1 MNRSKKNDSSIT
13 VRADGAPTMV
23 LTRRALLGSAGALA
37 GLPLLSA
44 CGGGGESGGMSVTG
58 GKSAVAPM
66 ALVADGTTT
75 TTEAVSQVNART
87 LALASARSLW
97 FARPAE
103 KWINALPIGNGRLGA
118 MIFSGTSVDRVQFNE
133 NTLWSGDRNFD
144 GDNVVDGHFGN
155 YQNFGDFQ
163 VDFGTSPTGPAG
175 QPGEGIA
182 NTLDS
187 NTATKWCV
195 QTNAAVIPWQIQLLQ
210 PTAVSSYALTSAND
224 VPARDPLGW
233 TLSGSDDGVTWTPL
247 HTVTL
252 SAPFEQRG
260 MTKSFSF
267 SNTRAWRH
275 YRFDFRH
282 DTTQWYFQIAEI
294 RLDGAG
300 TNEIAGPFVSSPS
313 GHGGEGNWSPNEEIS
328 SSVDGNPA
336 TKWCIATADAEI
348 LWQYDHRDAVVINA
362 YSLTSANDV
371 PQRDPKGW
379 TLQGSGDGVKWTDL
393 DVRQAAFT
401 ARNQKLD
408 FTFSNWTAYRY
419 YRFKFQHDPAASHFQ
434 IADVTLRGNNG
445 FTTAGRPV
453 IANYERRLDVHQGL
467 HTVAFRRGAA
477 SFTREAFASRPDD
490 VMAFR
495 YTAVGTERLS
505 GRISLNSGQYF
516 GGYPSDTGHIEFN
529 GTVSNGGMKHA
540 ASLRV
545 LADGPV
551 TLDGS
556 GLRFANCTTL
566 TLLLDA
572 GTDYKPDYAA
582 GWTNGMTS
590 AQVLQA
596 ARNRVDAA
604 AALGWETLRSRHLAD
619 FAPRMAR
626 VDVSWGADP
635 ARSVAQ
641 LPTDLRRKAYASDRT
656 DTGLEQ
662 IMYDYGRYLLIS
674 CSRPDG
680 LPANLQGLWNDS
692 NWPAWSSDYHN
703 NINVQMNYWGAE
715 SADLGDSHL
724 ALIGFVKAQAAPMR
738 VATQHEFGAQ
748 TPGWTARTMQTPRG
762 SSGWEWN
769 TVASA
774 WYCQHVWEHYAFT
787 QDRAYLQTTAHPLL
801 KEIVEFWKSQ
811 LKVRS
816 DGLLVAPLGFSPEQN
831 HVPREDGVMYDQQ
844 IIWDLFQ
851 NFIDA
856 SAALGVSPTATDGTD
871 VRTLQARL
879 APNKIGS
886 WGQLQEW
893 QVDRDDPNDTH
904 RHTSH
909 LFAVYPGRQIT
920 PTRTPQFAAA
930 AMVSLKARCSD
941 NGGPFTA
948 DRVVGDSRRSWTW
961 PWRAA
966 LFARLGDGMRAGE
979 MVRGLLAYNTLD
991 NLFCDHPPFQM
1002 DGNFG
1007 ITGAVGEMLLQSHEG
1022 KIVLLPALPDHW
1034 KAKGSFNGLRA
1045 RGGYRVWCEWSN
1057 GWVTNYS
1064 IVADRA
1070 PNRNPVTVRVN
1081 GQDQQFTPS

>member
-1 MNRSKKNDSSIT
+1 MNRTQKDDPSQAT
-13 VRADGAPTMV
+13 PAMG
-23 LTRRALLGSAGALA
+23 LTRRTLLGSAGAMA
-37 GLPLLSA
+37 GLPLLHA
-44 CGGGGESGGMSVTG
+44 CGGGGEGE
-58 GKSAVAPM
+58 AAAAAAAPADAASEGRAHAM
-66 ALVADGTTT
+66 ALTQA
-75 TTEAVSQVNART
+75 AA
-87 LALASARSLW
+87 AARSLW
-97 FARPAE
+97 LARPAE
-103 KWINALPIGNGRLGA
+103 KWTQALPIGNGRLGA
-118 MIFSGTSVDRVQFNE
+118 MIFGGTSVDRVQFNE
-133 NTLWSGDRNFD
+133 NTLWASSKNYD
-144 GDNVVDGHFGN
+144 GFGGWGS
-155 YQNFGDFQ
+155 YQNFGEFQ

-182 NTLDS
+182 NTIDG

-195 QTNAAVIPWQIQLLQ
+195 QTTAAVVPWQIQLLQ
-210 PTAVSSYALTSAND
+210 PTVVSSYALTSAND

-233 TLSGSDDGVTWTPL
+233 TLSGSDDGATWTAL
-247 HTVTL
+247 HTVSLT
-252 SAPFEQRG
+252 APFEQRG
-260 MTKSFSF
+260 MTKTFSF
-267 SNTRAWRH
+267 SNTRAWRY

-282 DTTQWYFQIAEI
+282 DTAQWHFQIAEV

-300 TNEIAGPFVSSPS
+300 INELVGPTVSSPS

-328 SSVDGNPA
+328 SSVDGNPS
-336 TKWCIATADAEI
+336 TKWCVATADAEI
-348 LWQYDHRDAVVINA
+348 LWQYDNHDAVVINA

-379 TLQGSGDGVKWTDL
+379 TLQGSGDGVKWADL
-393 DVRQAAFT
+393 DVRQPGPVFS

-408 FTFSNWTAYRY
+408 FTFANANAYRY

-434 IADVTLRGNNG
+434 IGDVTLRGSNG

-453 IANYERRLDVHQGL
+453 IANYQRRIDIHRGL
-467 HTVAFRRGAA
+467 HTVAFRRGTEA
-477 SFTREAFASRPDD
+477 FTREAFATRADD

-495 YTAVGTERLS
+495 YTAVGSARLN
-505 GRISLNSGQYF
+505 GRITLSSAQGATTVAPEAGRLEFQGTLWNSENYG
-516 GGYPSDTGHIEFN
+516 
-529 GTVSNGGMKHA
+529 

-545 LADGPV
+545 LTDG
-551 TLDGS
+551 TLTVDGGS
-556 GLRFANCTTL
+556 LRFANCTTL
-566 TLLLDA
+566 TVLLDA
-572 GTDYKPDYAA
+572 ATDYKADYAA
-582 GWTNGMTS
+582 NWTNGLNPG
-590 AQVLQA
+590 QVVQV
-596 ARNRVDAA
+596 ARNRVNAA
-604 AALGWETLRSRHLAD
+604 AALGWDALRSRHLAD
-619 FAPRMAR
+619 FTPRMAR

-635 ARSVAQ
+635 AASVAQ
-641 LPTDLRRKAYASDRT
+641 LPTDLRRKAYASNRT

-662 IMYDYGRYLLIS
+662 TMYDYGRYLLIS

-692 NWPAWSSDYHN
+692 NAPAWSSDYHN

-715 SADLGDSHL
+715 SADLGDCHL
-724 ALIGFVKAQAAPMR
+724 ALISFVKAQAEPMR
-738 VATQHEFGAQ
+738 AATRREFGQ
-748 TPGWTARTMQTPRG
+748 LTPGWTARTMQSPFG
-762 SSGWEWN
+762 SSAWEWN

-774 WYCQHVWEHYAFT
+774 WYCQHAWEHYAFT
-787 QDRAYLQTTAHPLL
+787 QDRTYLQTTAYPLI

-811 LKVRS
+811 LKVRP
-816 DGLLVAPLGFSPEQN
+816 DGLLVAPMGFSPEQN

-851 NFIDA
+851 NYIDA
-856 SAALGVSPTATDGTD
+856 SAALGVSPTAIDGTD
-871 VRTLQARL
+871 VRTLQAKL

-920 PTRTPQFAAA
+920 PSKTPQLAAA

-941 NGGPFTA
+941 KGGTFTP
-948 DRVVGDSRRSWTW
+948 DQFGWDSRRSWTW
-961 PWRAA
+961 PWRCA

-979 MVRGLLAYNTLD
+979 MVKGLLTFNTLD

-1007 ITGAVGEMLLQSHEG
+1007 ITGAVAEMLVQSHEG

-1045 RGGYRVWCEWSN
+1045 RGGYRVSCSWSN
-1057 GWVTNYS
+1057 GVVTGFS
-1064 IVADRA
+1064 IAADRA
-1070 PNRNPVTVRVN
+1070 PNRNAVTVVVN
-1081 GQDQQFTPS
+1081 GQSQQVSPT

>member
-1 MNRSKKNDSSIT
+1 MMNRTQKDDPSQS
-13 VRADGAPTMV
+13 APATG
-23 LTRRALLGSAGALA
+23 LTRRTLLGSAGAMA
-37 GLPLLSA
+37 GLPLLHA
-44 CGGGGESGGMSVTG
+44 CGGGGEGDAAAATP
-58 GKSAVAPM
+58 APAASEGRAHAM
-66 ALVADGTTT
+66 ALTQA
-75 TTEAVSQVNART
+75 AA
-87 LALASARSLW
+87 AARSLW
-97 FARPAE
+97 LARPAE
-103 KWINALPIGNGRLGA
+103 QWTQALPIGNGRLGA
-118 MIFSGTSVDRVQFNE
+118 MIFGGTSADRVQFNE
-133 NTLWSGDRNFD
+133 NTLWASSKNYD
-144 GDNVVDGHFGN
+144 GYDGWGS
-155 YQNFGDFQ
+155 YQNFGEFL
-163 VDFGTSPTGPAG
+163 VDFGTSPTGPTG

-182 NTLDS
+182 NTIDG

-210 PTAVSSYALTSAND
+210 PTVVSSYALTSAND

-233 TLSGSDDGVTWTPL
+233 TLSGSDDGVTWTAL
-247 HTVTL
+247 QTVSLT
-252 SAPFEQRG
+252 APFEQRG
-260 MTKSFSF
+260 MTKTFSF
-267 SNTRAWRH
+267 GNTRAWRY

-300 TNEIAGPFVSSPS
+300 TNELVGPTVSSPS

-328 SSVDGNPA
+328 SSVDGNPS

-348 LWQYDHRDAVVINA
+348 LWQYDNHDAVVINA

-393 DVRQAAFT
+393 DVRQPGPVFS

-408 FTFSNWTAYRY
+408 FTFANPNAYRY

-434 IADVTLRGNNG
+434 IADVTLRGDNG

-453 IANYERRLDVHQGL
+453 IASYQRRLDVHQGL
-467 HTVAFRRGAA
+467 HTVAFRRGTEA
-477 SFTREAFASRPDD
+477 FTREAFATRADD

-495 YTAVGTERLS
+495 YTAVGSARLN
-505 GRISLNSGQYF
+505 GRITLSSAQGASTVAPEAGRL
-516 GGYPSDTGHIEFN
+516 EFK
-529 GTVSNGGMKHA
+529 GTVWSGENFG

-551 TLDGS
+551 TIDGNS
-556 GLRFANCTTL
+556 LRFANCTTL

-572 GTDYKPDYAA
+572 ATDYKADYAA
-582 GWTNGMTS
+582 NWTNGLNTDQLV
-590 AQVLQA
+590 QV
-596 ARNRVDAA
+596 ARNRVNAA
-604 AALGWETLRSRHLAD
+604 ATQGWDALRTRHLAD
-619 FAPRMAR
+619 FTPRMAR
-626 VDVSWGADP
+626 VDVSWGAEP
-635 ARSVAQ
+635 AASVAQ
-641 LPTDLRRKAYASDRT
+641 LPTNLRRKAYESNRT

-662 IMYDYGRYLLIS
+662 TMYDFGRYLLIS

-692 NWPAWSSDYHN
+692 NSPAWSSDYHN

-715 SADLGDSHL
+715 SADLGDCHL
-724 ALIGFVKAQAAPMR
+724 ALIAFVKAQAEPMR
-738 VATQHEFGAQ
+738 VATRRQFGQ
-748 TPGWTARTMQTPRG
+748 LTPGWTARTMQSPYG
-762 SSGWEWN
+762 SSAWEWN

-774 WYCQHVWEHYAFT
+774 WYCQHAWEHYAFT
-787 QDRAYLQTTAHPLL
+787 QDRAYLQTTAYPLI

-816 DGLLVAPLGFSPEQN
+816 SDGLLVSPMGFSPEQTQ
-831 HVPREDGVMYDQQ
+831 VPREDGVMYDQQ

-851 NFIDA
+851 NYIDA
-856 SAALGVSPTATDGTD
+856 SAALGVSPTTVDGTD
-871 VRTLQARL
+871 VRTLQAKL

-920 PTRTPQFAAA
+920 PTKTPQFAAA
-930 AMVSLKARCSD
+930 AMISLKARCSD
-941 NGGPFTA
+941 KGGTFTP
-948 DRVVGDSRRSWTW
+948 DQFGWDSRRSWTS
-961 PWRAA
+961 PWRCA

-979 MVRGLLAYNTLD
+979 MVKGLLTFNTLD
-991 NLFCDHPPFQM
+991 NLFCNHPPFQM

-1007 ITGAVGEMLLQSHEG
+1007 ITGAVAEMLLQSHEG
-1022 KIVLLPALPDHW
+1022 KLVLLPALPEHW

-1045 RGGYRVWCEWSN
+1045 RGGYRVSCSWSN
-1057 GWVTNYS
+1057 GVVTSYRV
-1064 IVADRA
+1064 VADRA
-1070 PNRNPVTVRVN
+1070 ANPGQSVTVRVN
-1081 GQDQQFTPS
+1081 GQDQLVTPALP